1 MKTSKLME
9 ELFGESKENKKAKEN
24 PFYNLMLQEKNSK
37 ELEEFNEEFDSTLL
51 AVETESEQNM
61 MDNKTFF
68 SIVNDQ
74 RTKVN
79 DSKSWAEIQ

>member
-68 SIVNDQ
+68 SIVND
-74 RTKVN
+74 
-79 DSKSWAEIQ
+79 

>member
-79 DSKSWAEIQ
+79 DSKSWSEMQ